1 MDTKIL
7 AFLFL
12 GVVAVLVYPKE
23 VDATPEF
30 SATPEYYFTP
40 VCSDLR
46 KFCANEYE
54 DEGAYG
60 YCMSQPCDEVRD
72 DLDFEDRE
80 IPDDS
85 SFDTLDGDRNPDGK
99 SG

>member
-1 MDTKIL
+1 MNTKVL

-12 GVVAVLVYPKE
+12 GVVAVLVYPKGANGQQTCSE
-23 VDATPEF
+23 LKHICELKSVI
-30 SATPEYYFTP
+30 SEYIA
-40 VCSDLR
+40 CM
-46 KFCANEYE
+46 KE
-54 DEGAYG
+54 D
-60 YCMSQPCDEVRD
+60 CTDDRD